1 LEETTLAHA
10 AAAKNIKN
18 AMDKKLKLIL
28 SFIVLFQ
35 FSAFAQKGKVEIIET
50 PEIKIEN
57 ERRINAV
64 DTAQIQGFR
73 IQIYFGSDM
82 YKADEQRNK
91 FIAEHPEYAQQVYR
105 KYERPYWKIRVGNF
119 YREIDAQNLLLVLE
133 KDFDSV
139 FIVKDN
145 IELPP
150 LK

>member
-1 LEETTLAHA
+1 
-10 AAAKNIKN
+10 
-18 AMDKKLKLIL
+18 MDKKLK
-28 SFIVLFQ
+28 IVFLFLVMFQ

-57 ERRINAV
+57 DRRIVAI
-64 DTAQIQGFR
+64 DTTQIQGFR

-82 YKADEQRNK
+82 YKADQQKLK
-91 FIAEHPEYAQQVYR
+91 FISEHPEFAKQVYR

>member
-1 LEETTLAHA
+1 
-10 AAAKNIKN
+10 
-18 AMDKKLKLIL
+18 MDKKFKIFFTFL
-28 SFIVLFQ
+28 VLLQ
-35 FSAFAQKGKVEIIET
+35 VSAFAQKGKIEIIET

-57 ERRINAV
+57 ERRISAI
-64 DTAQIQGFR
+64 DTTQIQGFR

-91 FIAEHPEYAQQVYR
+91 FISQHPEYATQVYR

-119 YREIDAQNLLLVLE
+119 YREIDAQNLLLILE
-133 KDFDSV
+133 KDYGSV

>member
-1 LEETTLAHA
+1 MMHA
-10 AAAKNIKN
+10 LVEVVKNTKS
-18 AMDKKLKLIL
+18 AMDKKLKLL
-28 SFIVLFQ
+28 LVGLVFFQ
-35 FSAFAQKGKVEIIET
+35 FPTWAQQGKIEIIET
-50 PEIKIEN
+50 PEIRIEN
-57 ERRINAV
+57 EKRIEAV
-64 DTAQIQGFR
+64 DTTQIQGFR

-91 FIAEHPEYAQQVYR
+91 FILEHPEYAEQVYR

-119 YREIDAQNLLLVLE
+119 YREIDAQNLLMILE

-145 IELPP
+145 LELPP